1 MSAWG
6 VGPFQNDGALD
17 YRNDLIEKLVREI
30 DTVLSHRNACFDDL
44 LYLHGVA
51 EILHAIV
58 RQCGNGVLTKATV
71 AQWIRRVK
79 EIGAEEKGTGLRA
92 EYPGA
97 FCQTLV
103 EIERLPCLPE

>member
-17 YRNDLIEKLVREI
+17 YRNDLTENLVREI
-30 DTVLSHRNACFDDL
+30 NTALASRDACFDDL

-58 RQCGNGVLTKATV
+58 RQCGNVVLSKETV
-71 AQWIRRVK
+71 AQWIERVK
-79 EIGAEEKGTGLRA
+79 EIGTAEQGSGLRA
-92 EYPGA
+92 ELPGA
-97 FCQTLV
+97 FCRTLA
-103 EIERLPCLPE
+103 EIEGFTEHSA